1 MKGTFYIIGVGPGD
15 PELITMK
22 AVRVLNRCNVWM
34 TPSASRGG
42 DSTALTIARGAVDL
56 DGKEIIQHHF
66 PMKKIHRGEEPVE
79 EIKQA
84 WKEAA
89 EKINAILES
98 GVSVAFP
105 TLGDPAI
112 YCTGYYVYE
121 TLSQLNPAASVKIIP
136 GVSAICAT
144 SATAMTPLC
153 LGDERLVILP
163 AVFEAEKLKDI
174 LLQFETVVLMKVH
187 KAMDKLVPLLTE
199 LGLLESS
206 VLVEQTSMEKELI
219 HHDLHSL
226 VGKELH
232 YFSTLIVHTK
242 KQ

>member
-22 AVRVLNRCNVWM
+22 AVRILTKCNVWL
-34 TPSASRGG
+34 TPSASRDG
-42 DSTALTIARGAVDL
+42 DSTALSIARGAVDP

-66 PMKKIHRGEEPVE
+66 PMKKIHRGKEPVE
-79 EIKQA
+79 EIRKA
-84 WKEAA
+84 WEEAA
-89 EKINAILES
+89 DKINAALES
-98 GVSVAFP
+98 GLSVAYP

-121 TLSQLNPAASVKIIP
+121 TLLKRNPAASVKIVP
-136 GVSAICAT
+136 GISSICAT

-163 AVFEAEKLKDI
+163 AIFEPEKLRDI

-199 LGLLESS
+199 LDLLDSS
-206 VLVEQTSMEKELI
+206 VLVEQTSMEKEQVY
-219 HHDLHSL
+219 HDLNGL
-226 VGKELH
+226 VGKKLH

-242 KQ
+242 K